1 MAKLIDLSV
10 TVDAATLSPPST
22 NLRLEIT
29 PHRRGPGFWQ
39 VSSVRQSLHTG
50 AHIDSPL
57 HVFKDGI
64 TTAEIRLEQVMGEAV
79 VLDLSFVEANRG
91 ITIDDLKRG
100 GADRV
105 GRGDIVLLRT
115 DWSDKM
121 YGKWPDYFTQS
132 PFFPAESAEWL
143 VAKGPKSIG
152 FDFFE
157 EYCARLPDFT
167 SEDFP
172 MHRVILG
179 AGIVIMEGL
188 TNLGALPTRRVSF
201 YAPFYKIAGTEGAP
215 ARFFATVE
223 D

>member
-1 MAKLIDLSV
+1 MAQRYIDLSV
-10 TVDAATLSPPST
+10 TVNDATMSPPST
-22 NLRLEIT
+22 NLKVELT

-39 VSSVRQSLHTG
+39 ASSVHQSLHTG

-64 TTAEIRLEQVMGEAV
+64 TTAEIRLDQVMGEAFV
-79 VLDLSFVEANRG
+79 VDLSFVDANHG
-91 ITIDDLKRG
+91 VTIDDLRRG
-100 GADRV
+100 GADAVRA
-105 GRGDIVLLRT
+105 GDIVLLRT
-115 DWSDKM
+115 GWTDKM
-121 YGKWPDYFTQS
+121 YGTWPQFFTQS
-132 PFFPAESAEWL
+132 PFFPPESAEWL

-157 EYCARLPDFT
+157 EYCARLPDFS

-188 TNLGALPTRRVSF
+188 TNLGALPGRRVDF
-201 YAPFYKIAGTEGAP
+201 AAPFYKIAGTEGAP
-215 ARFFATVE
+215 ARFFARV
-223 D
+223 